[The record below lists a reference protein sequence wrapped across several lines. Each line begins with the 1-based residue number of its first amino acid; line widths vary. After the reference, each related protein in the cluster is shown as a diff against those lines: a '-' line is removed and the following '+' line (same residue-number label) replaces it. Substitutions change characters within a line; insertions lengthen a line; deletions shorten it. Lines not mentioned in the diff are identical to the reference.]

1 MISGRIEFLGVEIA
15 YGPGALMPRTETE
28 LLGLSV
34 IERLAGVAAPRI
46 VDMCCGAG
54 NLACALAFEH
64 DEGRVWA
71 CDLTDGAVALARHN
85 AEALKLHP
93 RLTVH
98 QGDLFGALE
107 GEPLDESLDAVVCN
121 PPYISTTRLAE
132 RDDLKDEPR
141 EAFDG
146 GPYGLSIHQRVIRD
160 AARFLRPRGLIAF
173 EFGIGQ
179 ARQVELLFGRARAYE
194 SFHLV
199 NDRGGEP
206 RVAIARKKA

>member
-1 MISGRIEFLGVEIA
+1 MITGTVEFMGVEIA
-15 YGPGALMPRTETE
+15 YGPGALMPRAETE
-28 LLGLSV
+28 LLGLTV
-34 IERLAGVAAPRI
+34 IERLAGVVAPRI

-54 NLACALAFEH
+54 NLACALAFEM
-64 DEGRVWA
+64 DDGRVWA

-85 AEALKLHP
+85 AAELKLHP
-93 RLTVH
+93 RLSVH
-98 QGDLFGALE
+98 QGDLFGALD

-121 PPYISTTRLAE
+121 PPYISSARVDE

-146 GPYGLSIHQRVIRD
+146 GPYGLSIHQRVMRE
-160 AARFLRPRGLIAF
+160 AARFLRPRGLLAF
-173 EFGIGQ
+173 EFGVGQ
-179 ARQVELLFGRARAYE
+179 ARQVELLLGRARAYD

-199 NDRGGEP
+199 NDHGGEP